1 MKEKQL
7 LAGKQLCLLC
17 VSAVLEI
24 ELGTFALTLNSAPIL
39 SKHLFWQSFTNVKPA
54 WTHTF
59 PRLA

>member
-39 SKHLFWQSFTNVKPA
+39 SKHLF
-54 WTHTF
+54 
-59 PRLA
+59 